1 MRNLFILCAVFFV
14 FSCGGGGGGGSAP
27 SAPAPA
33 QVTVTISGSATTL
46 DQGETYTLTWSSS
59 NATSCTASGSWSG
72 SKATSGS
79 ESFSTADNE
88 LGSYTFSIQCSGSS
102 GSSASSSTT
111 LELIE
116 PLYNLTGKVQV
127 AYNSFVDSD
136 VPNTDYTS
144 VSNNTAAT
152 AQTLSLPAQLI
163 GHAAKDTDEWDAYKV
178 VVTKNQYVAL
188 EIADYDEADTTKN
201 DLDLIVVDLDL
212 NVVADSESLNS
223 YEFLSMPE
231 GEYYIAVKAFAGSSK
246 YVLSVG
252 TKFSQA
258 YSTSVFS
265 SEFDYAGDKLL
276 IQKKEILQL
285 AQDAA
290 WKQSQLMDQ
299 LGFDKGSDFSVY
311 SYSEKDE
318 FLDPRKVFKK
328 FGFLNDSTQMSRSIR
343 AKNPEI
349 ISQAEKR
356 KFIALLNANTPEYTI
371 LPNIAVSSHAFSSD
385 PEYYR
390 QWNHVAI
397 NLDTALN
404 SIGSNVKEVV
414 VAVVDSGRPA
424 VGSRAYYDTNY
435 VEDEMDFLTEIYDKN
450 QNLVLTN
457 GNDGNGID
465 EDATDSTVLAPSYTS
480 HGTHVASTIAA
491 KNNGYKINGMA
502 VKVMPIRVLANHP
515 YLSGLQG
522 ILDGFKYAAGLENT
536 SGKLPSKPADIIN
549 ASLGA
554 SSSEYCSFLD
564 PILATGIIIVAS
576 AGNDGNSRNSYPAS
590 CPGVISVAATD
601 KDFNRAPYSQYNAN
615 VDIAAPGGFN
625 DLGDRN
631 GDGVSD
637 GVYAWG
643 NESELMVL
651 QGTSMAS
658 PHVAGAI
665 ALMKSVQ
672 PTLTYDDVS
681 SILASGGMTNDIGAA
696 GRDDEFGHGVL
707 DVAKAISSLSNFD
720 SSAANTF
727 GSLNQARYDFGSSGV
742 SVDMKLSKYGT
753 GNLKVTGLAADNTAG
768 LTYTSTV
775 DENGFGDYVINLDRS
790 VYEDGTYHNA
800 IYYQFDNNTYA
811 RAYITYNVGPEPL
824 LGSLELAL
832 IGLRDSS
839 GEYIQSARL
848 DLTSG
853 TADFNFTDLKEG
865 PYDIIIVTDID
876 ADDSSCTRGEFCRFF
891 PFDTSFGAFTLTED
905 TDIGTL
911 GLSIGSAVRAT
922 SLAQQKIDN

>member
-1 MRNLFILCAVFFV
+1 MRNLFTLFAVFFV

-33 QVTVTISGSATTL
+33 QVTVNLSGSAATL

-79 ESFSTADNE
+79 ESFGTADTE

-188 EIADYDEADTTKN
+188 EIADYDEADATKN

-212 NVVADSESLNS
+212 NVIADSESINS

-231 GEYYIAVKAFAGSSK
+231 GEYYIAVKAFAGASK

-276 IQKKEILQL
+276 IQKKELLQL

-299 LGFDKGSDFSVY
+299 LGFDKSSDFSVY

-385 PEYYR
+385 PEFYR

-397 NLDTALN
+397 NLDAALN

-424 VGSRAYYDTNY
+424 VGSRAYFDTNFTD
-435 VEDEMDFLTEIYDKN
+435 DEMDFLDEIILNNRLY
-450 QNLVLTN
+450 TTG
-457 GNDGNGID
+457 GNDGDGVD
-465 EDATDSTVLAPSYTS
+465 TDATDAAWEYESYTS

-502 VKVMPIRVLANHP
+502 VKVMPIRVLPNRP
-515 YLSGLQG
+515 YAGGLAG
-522 ILDGFKYAAGLENT
+522 VLEGFKYAAGLPNS
-536 SGKLPSKPADIIN
+536 SGQLPSKPADIIN
-549 ASLGA
+549 ASLGGA
-554 SSSEYCSFLD
+554 SSEYCTFLD
-564 PILATGIIIVAS
+564 PILTTGIIFVAA
-576 AGNDGNSRNSYPAS
+576 AGNDGSSRKDHPAS
-590 CPGVISVAATD
+590 CPGVISVSATD
-601 KDFNRAPYSQYNAN
+601 KDFFRAPYSQYNAS
-615 VDIAAPGGFN
+615 VDIAAPGGFTEF
-625 DLGDRN
+625 GDRN

-643 NESELMVL
+643 NQNELKAI

-672 PTLTYDDVS
+672 PSLTYDDVS
-681 SILASGGMTNDIGAA
+681 NILVSGGMTNDIGAV
-696 GRDDEFGHGVL
+696 GRDDEFGHGAL
-707 DVAKAISSLSNFD
+707 DVAKAISSLSNFN
-720 SSAANTF
+720 SSTANTF
-727 GSLNQARYDFGSSGV
+727 GSLNQARYDFGSSDV

-790 VYEDGTYHNA
+790 VYEDGTFHNA

-811 RAYITYNVGPEPL
+811 RAYITYNVGPEPP

-839 GEYIQSARL
+839 GEYIQTARL

-911 GLSIGSAVRAT
+911 GLSIGSAVRAA

>member
-1 MRNLFILCAVFFV
+1 MRNLFTLFAVFFV

-33 QVTVTISGSATTL
+33 QVTVTISGSSTTL

-79 ESFSTADNE
+79 ESFGTADNE

-144 VSNNTAAT
+144 VSNNTAAN

-188 EIADYDEADTTKN
+188 EIADYDQADTTKN

-212 NVVADSESLNS
+212 NVIADSESINS

-231 GEYYIAVKAFAGSSK
+231 GEYYIAVKAFAGASK

-265 SEFDYAGDKLL
+265 SEFDHAGDKLL

-285 AQDAA
+285 AQDVA

-371 LPNIAVSSHAFSSD
+371 LPSVVAYSNSFSAD

-397 NLDTALN
+397 NLDAALN
-404 SIGSNVKEVV
+404 SIGSNAKEVV

-435 VEDEMDFLTEIYDKN
+435 VSDEMDFLTEIYEN
-450 QNLVLTN
+450 GTLILSN
-457 GNDGNGID
+457 GNDGDGID
-465 EDATDSTVLAPSYTS
+465 DNARDVTILSPRFDS

-502 VKVMPIRVLANHP
+502 VKVMPIRALANG
-515 YLSGLQG
+515 YGSGPQG
-522 ILDGFKYAAGLENT
+522 ILDAFRYAAGLSNSSE
-536 SGKLPSKPADIIN
+536 KLPTKPADIIN
-549 ASLGA
+549 ASLSVGGA
-554 SSSEYCSFLD
+554 EYCDYLD
-564 PILATGIIIVAS
+564 PILETGIIIVAA
-576 AGNDGNSRNSYPAS
+576 AGNDGNSMNSYPAS
-590 CPGVISVAATD
+590 CPGVISVAAID

-615 VDIAAPGGFN
+615 VDIAAPGGISE
-625 DLGDRN
+625 LGDRN
-631 GDGVSD
+631 GDGVED

-643 NESELMVL
+643 NDNELKAF

-672 PTLTYDDVS
+672 PALTYDDVS
-681 SILASGGMTNDIGAA
+681 SILASGGMTNDIGVA
-696 GRDDEFGHGVL
+696 GRDNEFGHGVL

-727 GSLNQARYDFGSSGV
+727 GSLNQARYDFGSSDL

-753 GNLKVTGLAADNTAG
+753 GNLTVIGLTADNTAG

-790 VYEDGTYHNA
+790 VYEDGIFHNA

-811 RAYITYNVGPEPL
+811 RAYITYNVGAEPS

-839 GEYIQSARL
+839 GEYIQTARL

-876 ADDSSCTRGEFCRFF
+876 DDDSSCTRGEFCRFF
-891 PFDTSFGAFTLTED
+891 PFDTSFGAFTLTTD

-911 GLSIGSAVRAT
+911 GLSIGSAVRAA